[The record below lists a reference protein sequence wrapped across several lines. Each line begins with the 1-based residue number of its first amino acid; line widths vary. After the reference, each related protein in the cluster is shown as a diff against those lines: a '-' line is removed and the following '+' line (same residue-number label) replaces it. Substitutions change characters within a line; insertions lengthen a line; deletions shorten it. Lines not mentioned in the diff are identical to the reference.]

1 MTWGAAILEAMS
13 TATATA
19 TPHDAPDDWH
29 HDEQSAVTVRLL
41 NESLSADLARLRSR
55 LAAGVLEGRGL
66 TLDVSAVDEFSSPT
80 VAAILWA
87 RRSCVARNL
96 PFTVTGHRG
105 RNHRIMRSC
114 GLLGTERRR

>member
-1 MTWGAAILEAMS
+1 MS
-13 TATATA
+13 DAN
-19 TPHDAPDDWH
+19 TPSTVPDPAEHWQ
-29 HDEQSAVTVRLL
+29 HDEQAVVTVRLL
-41 NESLSADLARLRSR
+41 NQSLSADLARLRSR
-55 LAAGVLEGRGL
+55 LATGVLEGRGL
-66 TLDVSAVDEFSSPT
+66 TLDVSAVDDFSSPT

>member
-1 MTWGAAILEAMS
+1 MS
-13 TATATA
+13 DAN
-19 TPHDAPDDWH
+19 TPSTVPDPAEHWQ
-29 HDEQSAVTVRLL
+29 HDEQAVVTVRLL
-41 NESLSADLARLRSR
+41 NQSLSADLARLRSR
-55 LAAGVLEGRGL
+55 LATGVLEGRGL
-66 TLDVSAVDEFSSPT
+66 TLDVSAVDDFSSPT

-96 PFTVTGHRG
+96 PYTDTGHRG

>member
-1 MTWGAAILEAMS
+1 MLDGMS
-13 TATATA
+13 TATAA
-19 TPHDAPDDWH
+19 VHDAPDEWH
-29 HDEQSAVTVRLL
+29 HDERSAVTVRLL

-55 LAAGVLEGRGL
+55 LATGVLEGRGL
-66 TLDVSAVDEFSSPT
+66 TLDVSAVDELSSPT

-96 PFTVTGHRG
+96 PFTVIGHHG

-114 GLLGTERRR
+114 GLLGTEPRR

>member
-1 MTWGAAILEAMS
+1 MS
-13 TATATA
+13 TATAKATA
-19 TPHDAPDDWH
+19 RYTPDDWH

-96 PFTVTGHRG
+96 PFAVIGHRG
-105 RNHRIMRSC
+105 RNHRILRSC
-114 GLLGTERRR
+114 GLLDPGRRRWR